1 LNVPT
6 VLLTDLGN
14 RSFWL
19 ACEKFDGEFKS
30 LQVNIYGHKS
40 LILHLSFPSEPVRL
54 RAPQNAVQ
62 KLMEYFFNIQMPYC
76 PKEVQRIKA
85 HDFFELYENVM
96 EIQRERLAE
105 DKNWMKEISSVNHPC
120 LKPRLRPYQRQSVAW
135 MLRQEKRGGK
145 HKAKD
150 SDNGLHPLYCEVMLP
165 KGIKLYYNRYGGSF
179 IHNRPEALLPLPGGI
194 LADEMGLGKTVEVLC
209 CMLLNPRTEVD
220 QPQELPVLVDSP
232 VAEDSKDDLQ
242 PILQTPEAVESAKEN
257 QNNEDAYEESSTPR
271 SQAVEN
277 SSSSNTDTHSKQVEA
292 TSIDSDGEDIQIK
305 TGGIENLLGQ
315 INNRSEEKYSCR
327 QESSESQAVKNHVK
341 LSSGYNPLLSD
352 TGLHHTKDDE
362 DVTVLTSSS
371 SVNQNL
377 IDSED
382 SYIDSSNQLQ
392 SDIASQESDSF
403 TAQLE
408 TGVVENEEVND
419 KLAETGG
426 CSLSIGK
433 SGFGIKNQVQQTSSE
448 AHTASSSQ
456 SNISN
461 SEPIA
466 DSAEGGQ
473 AVSSKRK
480 RKSRGYVEYVPVTDD
495 STAVSTYFSIQPAK
509 RQQWFECSCGRLE
522 GPEGETIT
530 SGDLHTVKC
539 IECGMSQ
546 HAECMNYDLRDPLRG
561 EYLCPHCHAICTT
574 IKSGATLIISP
585 YSICHQWIEEIKKH
599 IKERSIKV
607 FIYTGVSR
615 LGYIQPQVL
624 ARQDIVITTYDV
636 LRKELDYANL
646 PHNNSD
652 SGRRFRHPKRFLAT
666 PSPMVAVEWW
676 RICLDE
682 AQMVECVTTK
692 TAEMAMR
699 LKAVNRWC
707 VTGTPLMRS
716 VEDIYGLLLF
726 LNVDPLRVQ
735 QWFRQLVWEPYCYGM
750 QAPMH
755 HALAQVFWRTAKKDV
770 IDQIDLPVQTE
781 EINWLTFSPV
791 EDHFYRRQYEVYLR
805 SVCGY
810 RQKVQHLQDP
820 SVKLHTLDRKTMN
833 ELMSPLF
840 RLRQACCHP
849 QIVRGEFLPLNKAM
863 MTMEELLEHMTKKVK
878 TECEEA
884 HRLIVA
890 SLNGMAGLA
899 IIKDKIPEAVE
910 KYREVLRSVEQ
921 NKDQFR
927 TDDLQQLHAMHNL
940 AHLLDSKPDGV
951 APTLRDSQLK
961 EQCEELKTKYMS
973 RTKTNMASSLDALET
988 SQKMI
993 KDLKM
998 KLDSLDGDWW
1008 AEVVDMTTQRSID
1021 HDLVFKVKDDL
1032 LRTSTTEGTIAEI
1045 FNSANG
1051 LLYVVDQHLQA
1062 LTTARVALTDRLG
1075 ELWRDTSQGMV
1086 QAAATCCL
1094 RPADQVLKTCLF
1106 CKVDELFNEYESKLF
1121 LFVERGVTVGGD
1133 EGSLAYQVS
1142 TKRQGTWADSEV
1154 ERTLKSILSFYKQS
1168 FETDQDIL
1176 EAAAVHIRHME
1187 ALKKEFKTLRS
1198 VWLNHREMISAID
1211 ELEMATERL
1220 RLRGEFE
1227 PKPTTKILNV
1237 IEATD
1242 MFGIQAGCSR
1252 DEIVGRNELHKKLGQ
1267 LLYLTNLA
1275 KRAEQG
1281 DNCNPDSCPICQS
1294 GLGVEWS
1301 VLMCGHCFCL
1311 CCMRTMIDRTL
1322 IGGNIDRRLKCPMC
1336 RFFTPV
1342 REISYVT
1349 TLKKERITVKGSH
1362 STKVQAVIECLIKI
1376 KEQDPSA
1383 KALVFSLW
1391 VSVLDI
1397 LASALAENKIT
1408 YKSLHDPNHFQD
1420 NLSAFKSDS
1429 DLSVL
1434 LLPLH
1439 VGANGLNLVEA
1450 NHVLLVEPELN
1461 LEEEAQAIS
1470 RIYRIGQ
1477 TRPTQIHRF
1486 LVRGT
1491 IEEKIYHIVK
1501 AVRESKSRVG
1511 HARDEGV
1518 ELTVGDITSLIQ
1530 EPGPEEA
1537 REEDEEEERG
1547 GGGGEGVEG
1556 ASLTP
1561 SVNNSP
1567 SSRVGSGSLNDDDTN
1582 AARAVPSHVDHGS
1595 RDSESVIPNNAVDGT
1610 QDSSAG
1616 PNNVTLDGRNG
1627 SITGSSAVRED
1638 GDNAG
1643 VGSGEGSN
1651 SVLSNVDNSTE
1662 SNNVGISSGSSNV
1675 SSSAGSSNVSSSAKS
1690 SYVGSPRSNKGTG
1703 TVSRSSESGT
1713 LG

>member
-1 LNVPT
+1 MGKRKQLAPQHADDAKRRSLHWNMGEQAGTSGAGAFIDDSHRNLDHIQPSRASPSTPCKSASTPAGNNSPSAFALQVDTFYQNLAACTCTLTLNSSESHKVKDKSNLLEFGRFRIDLIGHQDTQPLPQQLPAFRECWLYLSPSDAPSMLYFELDKNREGSEVKKKRKSSSRQTEFGIFWFAKLNVPT
-6 VLLTDLGN
+6 ALLTDMGN
-14 RSFWL
+14 RSFWF
-19 ACEKFDGEFKS
+19 ACDNFDAGNKS
-30 LQVNIYGHKS
+30 LQASVYAYKSS
-40 LILHLSFPSEPVRL
+40 LILKPVFPSEPVRL
-54 RAPQNAVQ
+54 RAPQYAVQ

-76 PKEVQRIKA
+76 PKELKRIKA

-96 EIQRERLAE
+96 EIQRNQLSK
-105 DKNWMKEISSVNHPC
+105 DKDWQGEVASVHHPC
-120 LKPRLRPYQRQSVAW
+120 LKPILRPYQRQSVAW
-135 MLRQEKRGGK
+135 MLRQEQKGGK
-145 HKAKD
+145 HETQD
-150 SDNGLHPLYCEVMLP
+150 DPIGPGLHPLYCEVTLP
-165 KGIKLYYNRYGGSF
+165 KGLKLYYNRYAGSF
-179 IHNRPEALLPLPGGI
+179 IQERPEAILPLPGGI

-209 CMLLNPRTEVD
+209 CMLLHPRTDVD
-220 QPQELPVLVDSP
+220 QPKVLPVLDDTIISENSVLNDVVMESGSSKNDFRESNSSHILEASGKLNTSTTSTQSNQGEMANADKEAKNLQLE
-232 VAEDSKDDLQ
+232 VKAAEDSNPLPNSGIRGNQ
-242 PILQTPEAVESAKEN
+242 SSVSLAV
-257 QNNEDAYEESSTPR
+257 T
-271 SQAVEN
+271 N
-277 SSSSNTDTHSKQVEA
+277 S
-292 TSIDSDGEDIQIK
+292 
-305 TGGIENLLGQ
+305 
-315 INNRSEEKYSCR
+315 
-327 QESSESQAVKNHVK
+327 VK
-341 LSSGYNPLLSD
+341 LSSGCNPLLSD
-352 TGLHHTKDDE
+352 TGLPLAKEDD
-362 DVTVLTSSS
+362 DVTALASSS
-371 SVNQNL
+371 GHQDL
-377 IDSED
+377 TDSE
-382 SYIDSSNQLQ
+382 SLYIDSSTQLQ
-392 SDIASQESDSF
+392 PDIASQESFSV
-403 TAQLE
+403 QLE
-408 TGVVENEEVND
+408 EDIEENEGSST
-419 KLAETGG
+419 KLIETDEHPSSFEKASSKAENKVTE
-426 CSLSIGK
+426 SNS
-433 SGFGIKNQVQQTSSE
+433 GIKEESVKENAEQNNQPLES
-448 AHTASSSQ
+448 TAS
-456 SNISN
+456 
-461 SEPIA
+461 
-466 DSAEGGQ
+466 GR
-473 AVSSKRK
+473 RK
-480 RKSRGYVEYVPVTDD
+480 RKSRGYIEYVPVTDD
-495 STAVSTYFSIQPAK
+495 TVGASTYFSIQHAA

-522 GPEGETIT
+522 GQEENVND
-530 SGDLHTVKC
+530 SADLHTVKC

-561 EYLCPHCHAICTT
+561 DYLCPHCHATT

-599 IKERSIKV
+599 IKERSITV

-646 PHNNSD
+646 PHTNSE

-676 RICLDE
+676 R
-682 AQMVECVTTK
+682 
-692 TAEMAMR
+692 TADMALR

-735 QWFRQLVWEPYCYGM
+735 QWFRQLVWEPFCHGL

-770 IDQIDLPVQTE
+770 IDQ
-781 EINWLTFSPV
+781 
-791 EDHFYRRQYEVYLR
+791 
-805 SVCGY
+805 
-810 RQKVQHLQDP
+810 
-820 SVKLHTLDRKTMN
+820 
-833 ELMSPLF
+833 LMSPLF

-849 QIVRGEFLPLNKAM
+849 QIVRGEFLPLNKTM

-940 AHLLDSKPDGV
+940 AQLLESKPDGV

-973 RTKTNMASSLDALET
+973 KTKTNVAASLEGLET
-988 SQKMI
+988 SQKTI

-1008 AEVVDMTTQRSID
+1008 AEVVDMATQRCID
-1021 HDLVFKVKDDL
+1021 PDLVFKVKDDL

-1045 FNSANG
+1045 FNTANG

-1062 LTTARVALTDRLG
+1062 LTSARVALTDRLD
-1075 ELWRDTSQGMV
+1075 ELRIDTSPGMV

-1094 RPADQVLKTCLF
+1094 RPADQVLKTGMTLA
-1106 CKVDELFNEYESKLF
+1106 
-1121 LFVERGVTVGGD
+1121 GD
-1133 EGSLAYQVS
+1133 EGSQAYQVS

-1154 ERTLKSILSFYKQS
+1154 ERTLKSILAFYKQN

-1176 EAAAVHIRHME
+1176 EAAAAHMKYMD
-1187 ALKKEFKTLRS
+1187 ALKKEFKTFRS

-1242 MFGIQAGCSR
+1242 MFGIQASCSR
-1252 DEIVGRNELHKKLGQ
+1252 DEIVGRNDLRKKLGQ

-1294 GLGVEWS
+1294 GLGMEWS

-1311 CCMRTMIDRTL
+1311 CCMRTLIDRTL
-1322 IGGNIDRRLKCPMC
+1322 IGGNIDRRLKCPLC

-1349 TLKKERITVKGSH
+1349 TLKKERVNVKGSH

-1376 KEQDPSA
+1376 KQQDPSA

-1397 LASALAENKIT
+1397 LASALAENKIS
-1408 YKSLHDPNHFQD
+1408 YKSLHDPNHFQS

-1470 RIYRIGQ
+1470 RVYRIGQ
-1477 TRPTQIHRF
+1477 TREPEVT
-1486 LVRGT
+1486 RG
-1491 IEEKIYHIVK
+1491 
-1501 AVRESKSRVG
+1501 
-1511 HARDEGV
+1511 
-1518 ELTVGDITSLIQ
+1518 
-1530 EPGPEEA
+1530 
-1537 REEDEEEERG
+1537 
-1547 GGGGEGVEG
+1547 
-1556 ASLTP
+1556 
-1561 SVNNSP
+1561 
-1567 SSRVGSGSLNDDDTN
+1567 
-1582 AARAVPSHVDHGS
+1582 
-1595 RDSESVIPNNAVDGT
+1595 
-1610 QDSSAG
+1610 
-1616 PNNVTLDGRNG
+1616 
-1627 SITGSSAVRED
+1627 
-1638 GDNAG
+1638 
-1643 VGSGEGSN
+1643 
-1651 SVLSNVDNSTE
+1651 
-1662 SNNVGISSGSSNV
+1662 
-1675 SSSAGSSNVSSSAKS
+1675 
-1690 SYVGSPRSNKGTG
+1690 
-1703 TVSRSSESGT
+1703 
-1713 LG
+1713 